1 MSVLLDTADYWRLQS
16 KRERFNLGS
25 GTQRSATT

>member
-1 MSVLLDTADYWRLQS
+1 MRLELIMIVGLAELLYGAF

-25 GTQRSATT
+25 GSP